1 MPKRTIELDTPF
13 KRGEKVQT
21 VRALPG
27 IPEGASGKVKLVNG
41 LSDISGGKPW
51 LRYWVR
57 FADEGLKGQ
66 VSHDDLVR
74 PAMLDAWKARE
85 VEREEMALRSADEA
99 AAAADAAAA
108 DAGGGDGGAASLIP
122 PALLERSKAAKARLL
137 GG

>member
-27 IPEGASGKVKLVNG
+27 IPEGTAGKIRLVNG
-41 LSDISGGKPW
+41 LSDISGGSPW
-51 LRYWVR
+51 LRYWIR
-57 FADEGLKGQ
+57 FNDGSLKGQ

-74 PAMLDAWKARE
+74 PAMLDAWKTRE
-85 VEREEMALRSADEA
+85 IEREEMAARSADEA
-99 AAAADAAAA
+99 AAATEAAASS
-108 DAGGGDGGAASLIP
+108 DGGGDGGAASLIP
-122 PALLERSKAAKARLL
+122 ADLLERSKAAKARLL